1 MKKENFEKQNILIK
15 EKDKTNLSLENKIAK
30 LINENER
37 IILINNTLIKE
48 LENMKETYDKF
59 KFKAEKHAEDIKA
72 SFEEQLS

>member
-1 MKKENFEKQNILIK
+1 MK
-15 EKDKTNLSLENKIAK
+15 EKEKTNLSLENKIAK

-59 KFKAEKHAEDIKA
+59 KFKAEKHTEDIKF
-72 SFEEQLS
+72 SFE

>member
-1 MKKENFEKQNILIK
+1 M
-15 EKDKTNLSLENKIAK
+15 SLENKISK

-59 KFKAEKHAEDIKA
+59 KFKTEKHTEDVK
-72 SFEEQLS
+72 

>member
-1 MKKENFEKQNILIK
+1 LLK
-15 EKDKTNLSLENKIAK
+15 EKDKTNMSLENKISK

-59 KFKAEKHAEDIKA
+59 KFKTEKHTEDVK
-72 SFEEQLS
+72 